1 MCLFKLR
8 LESACSGVKRGASI
22 VWNLRDLVIEIRSR
36 NFSKADQTETC
47 LRSDPRALHAN
58 EAVHSVKTT
67 TAGNRDLVLIA
78 PDTVLERLSTTN
90 AAAFLR
96 P

>member
-1 MCLFKLR
+1 
-8 LESACSGVKRGASI
+8 V
-22 VWNLRDLVIEIRSR
+22 EICETFTGIPDIKDSVVVVANAR

-58 EAVHSVKTT
+58 EAVHSGKTT

-78 PDTVLERLSTTN
+78 PDTVFERLSTTN